1 MLQPIVAFVGAA
13 LQSPCHGRRPSGC
26 RDVAPD
32 SALFNRLKR
41 QAKSP
46 IHAFAGLLAM
56 IVAGALTG
64 CGTTSAKL
72 ATEQLLQS
80 DAVDTAVA
88 DIDFTALAGQRCY
101 LDTQYVADFDGV
113 GFVNSNYIISAIR
126 QEMTAEGLLL
136 QDSADT
142 AEVIVEPRVGTLG
155 SDDHDILYGIPAS
168 NFLSTAASA
177 LPNSPAL
184 PAIPEVAF
192 MKRAD
197 LMAAAKLSVFA
208 YHRDTR
214 MPVWQSGTSVARSN
228 SRDTWVLGAGPFT
241 RGTIYNGWR
250 FAGTRVDL
258 PLDTGGRPQD
268 RPEIATF
275 HSPHLLNPELLEPK
289 PEQVEGETQV
299 VDDSAGES
307 EVGKDE
313 VVPASA
319 EVPAE

>member
-1 MLQPIVAFVGAA
+1 MTRKAILPLHHLA
-13 LQSPCHGRRPSGC
+13 C
-26 RDVAPD
+26 
-32 SALFNRLKR
+32 
-41 QAKSP
+41 
-46 IHAFAGLLAM
+46 LLA
-56 IVAGALTG
+56 ISLTCALSG

-101 LDTQYVADFDGV
+101 LDTQYIADFDGV

-136 QDSADT
+136 QDSAESAD
-142 AEVIVEPRVGTLG
+142 VIVEPRVGTLG

-192 MKRAD
+192 MKRDD
-197 LMAAAKLSVFA
+197 LMAAAKISVFA

-214 MPVWQSGTSVARSN
+214 LPVWQSGSSIARSN

-250 FAGTRVDL
+250 FAGSRVDL
-258 PLDTGGRPQD
+258 PLDTGARPQD

-275 HSPHLLNPELLEPK
+275 HAPHVMHAELLEPK
-289 PEQVEGETQV
+289 PQELEQDTQV
-299 VDDSAGES
+299 ADDSGGEDG
-307 EVGKDE
+307 EDE